1 MGFVPDYRDGVSADS
16 HRLPYR
22 PYLAGR
28 PDIDDP
34 ATVPD
39 GAHKI
44 NRSGPHILAEVSP
57 FPLFR
62 RRTSLDRALKSFI
75 VIPSHCVSGRTER
88 LEKSRGQPS

>member
-16 HRLPYR
+16 RRLPYC
-22 PYLAGR
+22 PGT
-28 PDIDDP
+28 PPGHIDDP